1 MSDKEQIID
10 FFLNL
15 FKLQCK
21 NPNPGSNAL
30 EYALLPSGPGPDEI
44 YELRVRCGV
53 EWKTR
58 RMSICQLGDTVES
71 KSTCFKVIY
80 DDQLVIKI
88 PPKPFTDFEKYLT
101 YINNERHIVDQ
112 LTPSIN
118 CLSPSLSA
126 ILNMVPDLSSPSE
139 TDAGLLENKY
149 IKLLT
154 THPRLQKHLKIG
166 KGFVF
171 FMSLSRRAF
180 FNQVIEKIHDKTRAQ
195 NEMLKNTSIFE
206 DIYAFEALYG
216 NQYDDVFF
224 KINNLYHE
232 YGKII
237 DILLPQ
243 HENYETVPDYKKQ
256 EWFYFKLAGEKLEID
271 KNELSDI
278 FLEDLNQ
285 LLDILME
292 EKEAA
297 VIQYRSISEKYI
309 NKKIFDNNRK
319 NIEGLIV
326 NTLILLYHL
335 RNQHIAI
342 RDLKPDN
349 IFIAGNFDGAD
360 NFLNTPEAFSLGLI
374 DLETAVHLQPDAPAE
389 MKQPLLA
396 GTFPF
401 MTPHHL
407 FKNKNLYKLFGKETY
422 RVLYMQDWYAAI
434 GIIFNVITG
443 KTMFIKTAKLMQ
455 KIFEIKKKAITDK
468 KSLTDTLKSVSWVF
482 WSTAAMECHK
492 KIKIHLNKFDDLDIT
507 LPEPVIEML
516 KDELKNEKSVIKKAI
531 KVRINS
537 KPYLKKHGQKLYHAS
552 SDQVAKYRKKW
563 ENSTYQPQV
572 PSANREKVISI
583 LKGME
588 SLKIQTERHDSLSRQ
603 LESKMPCDELILFLF
618 NRVLNAMYRQFWTN
632 REYPLKDYRPSV
644 KRGGR

>member
-21 NPNPGSNAL
+21 NPNPGSKDL
-30 EYALLPSGPGPDEI
+30 EHALLPSGSGPDEI
-44 YELRVRCGV
+44 YELRVRSGV

-71 KSTCFKVIY
+71 KSTCYKVIY
-80 DDQLVIKI
+80 DEQLVIKI
-88 PPKPFTDFEKYLT
+88 PPKPFTDFEKYLE
-101 YINNERHIVDQ
+101 YINNERHIVNQ

-126 ILNMVPDLSSPSE
+126 ILNMIPDLSSSSE
-139 TDAGLLENKY
+139 TDPGRLEDQY
-149 IKLLT
+149 IKMLT
-154 THPRLQKHLKIG
+154 SHPRLQKYLKIG

-171 FMSLSRRAF
+171 FMSLSRSAF
-180 FNQVIEKIHDKTRAQ
+180 FNQVIENIHDKTRAQ

-224 KINNLYHE
+224 KINSLYHE
-232 YGKII
+232 YDKII

-243 HENYETVPDYKKQ
+243 HENYDSVPVYKKQ

-271 KNELSDI
+271 ENELSDI

-285 LLDILME
+285 LLDILMK

-297 VIQYRSISEKYI
+297 VIQYRGISEKYI

-360 NFLNTPEAFSLGLI
+360 NFLNNPDAFSLGLI
-374 DLETAVHLQPDAPAE
+374 DLETALHLHPDDPAK
-389 MKQPLLA
+389 MRQPLLA

-407 FKNKNLYKLFGKETY
+407 FKNKDLYKLFGKETF
-422 RVLYMQDWYAAI
+422 RILYMQDWYAAI
-434 GIIFNVITG
+434 GMIFNVVTG
-443 KTMFIKTAKLMQ
+443 KTMFLKTAKLMQ
-455 KIFEIKKKAITDK
+455 KIFEIKKKAVKEK
-468 KSLTDTLKSVSWVF
+468 KSLPDTLKSVSWIF
-482 WSTAAMECHK
+482 WSTAAAECHR
-492 KIKIHLNKFDDLDIT
+492 KIKIHSDKFDSLDIK

-516 KDELKNEKSVIKKAI
+516 KDELQNEKTVIKKTI

-537 KPYLKKHGQKLYHAS
+537 KPYLKKDGQKLYRAS
-552 SDQVAKYRKKW
+552 SDQVAKYRKRW
-563 ENSTYQPQV
+563 EKGIYEPQLPADV
-572 PSANREKVISI
+572 RNNIVNI
-583 LKGME
+583 LKGMQ
-588 SLKIQTERHDSLSRQ
+588 SLKIQTERHDRLSRK
-603 LESKMPCDELILFLF
+603 LDHEMPCDELLMFLL

-632 REYPLKDYRPSV
+632 REYPLKSEMHHSI
-644 KRGGR
+644 

>member
-15 FKLQCK
+15 FKLQCT
-21 NPNPGSNAL
+21 NPNPGSKSL
-30 EYALLPSGPGPDEI
+30 EYELLPSASGPDEI

-71 KSTCFKVIY
+71 KSTCYKVIY
-80 DDQLVIKI
+80 DEQLVIKI
-88 PPKPFTDFEKYLT
+88 PPKPFIDFEKYLA

-112 LTPSIN
+112 MSPAIHS
-118 CLSPSLSA
+118 LSPSLSA
-126 ILNMVPDLSSPSE
+126 ILNMVPDLSFSSE
-139 TDAGLLENKY
+139 TDPGLLEDKY
-149 IKLLT
+149 IKMLT
-154 THPRLQKHLKIG
+154 SHPRLQKHLKIG
-166 KGFVF
+166 KGFVL
-171 FMSLSRRAF
+171 FMSLSRSAF
-180 FNQVIEKIHDKTRAQ
+180 FNQVIKKIHDKTHAQ
-195 NEMLKNTSIFE
+195 NEMLNNTSIFE

-216 NQYDDVFF
+216 NQHDDLFF

-256 EWFYFKLAGEKLEID
+256 EWFYHKLAGEQLEVD
-271 KNELSDI
+271 ESELSDI

-297 VIQYRSISEKYI
+297 IIQYRGISEKYI
-309 NKKIFDNNRK
+309 AKKIFDNNRK

-326 NTLILLYHL
+326 NILILQYHL
-335 RNQHIAI
+335 RNHHIAI

-349 IFIAGNFDGAD
+349 IFIAGHFDGAD
-360 NFLNTPEAFSLGLI
+360 NFLNNPEAFSLGLI
-374 DLETAVHLQPDAPAE
+374 DLETAVHLHPEDPAK
-389 MKQPLLA
+389 MRQPLLA

-407 FKNKNLYKLFGKETY
+407 FKNQDLYKLFGKETY

-434 GIIFNVITG
+434 GMIFNVVTG
-443 KTMFIKTAKLMQ
+443 KTLFLKTAKLMK
-455 KIFEIKKKAITDK
+455 KIFEIKKKAIADK
-468 KSLTDTLKSVSWVF
+468 IPLSDTLKSVSWVF
-482 WSTAAMECHK
+482 WNTAAMECHR
-492 KIKIHLNKFDDLDIT
+492 KIKIHLDKFNELDIK

-516 KDELKNEKSVIKKAI
+516 NDELHQEKAVIKKAI
-531 KVRINS
+531 KMRINS
-537 KPYLKKHGQKLYHAS
+537 KPYLKKHGQQLYNAS

-563 ENSTYQPQV
+563 ENSTYKPHLTSV
-572 PSANREKVISI
+572 EREKIVNI
-583 LKGME
+583 LEGME
-588 SLKIQTERHDSLSRQ
+588 SLKAQIERHESLSHK
-603 LESKMPCDELILFLF
+603 LERNIPCDELIIILL
-618 NRVLNAMYRQFWTN
+618 NRALNAMYRQFWTN
-632 REYPLKDYRPSV
+632 REYPLKDEMYHSNR
-644 KRGGR
+644 

>member
-1 MSDKEQIID
+1 MSDKKQIID

-30 EYALLPSGPGPDEI
+30 EYELLSTGSGPDEI
-44 YELRVRCGV
+44 YELRVRSGV

-58 RMSICQLGDTVES
+58 RMSICQLGGTVES

-80 DDQLVIKI
+80 DNQLVIKI
-88 PPKPFTDFEKYLT
+88 PPKPFTDFEKYLA
-101 YINNERHIVDQ
+101 YINNERHIVNH

-118 CLSPSLSA
+118 SLAPTLSA
-126 ILNMVPDLSSPSE
+126 ILNMIPELRFSSE
-139 TDAGLLENKY
+139 TNKQQLEDKY
-149 IKLLT
+149 ITLLT
-154 THPRLQKHLKIG
+154 SHPRLQKYLKIG
-166 KGFVF
+166 NGFVF
-171 FMSLSRRAF
+171 FMSLSRSTF
-180 FNQVIEKIHDKTRAQ
+180 FNQVIDKIHDKTRAQ
-195 NEMLKNTSIFE
+195 NEMLKNTAIFE
-206 DIYAFEALYG
+206 DLYAFEALYG

-224 KINNLYHE
+224 KINHLYHE

-243 HENYETVPDYKKQ
+243 HDNYETIPVYKKQ
-256 EWFYFKLAGEKLEID
+256 EWFYFKLAGEKLQID

-278 FLEDLNQ
+278 FSEDLNQ

-309 NKKIFDNNRK
+309 SKKIFDNNRK
-319 NIEGLIV
+319 NIEGLII
-326 NTLILLYHL
+326 NTLTLLYHL

-349 IFIAGNFDGAD
+349 IFVAGNFDGAD
-360 NFLNTPEAFSLGLI
+360 NFLNNPDAFSLGLI
-374 DLETAVHLQPDAPAE
+374 DLETAVYLHPDKISE
-389 MKQPLLA
+389 IKQPLLA

-407 FKNKNLYKLFGKETY
+407 FKNSVLYKLFGKETS

-434 GIIFNVITG
+434 GMIFNVITG
-443 KTMFIKTAKLMQ
+443 KTMFLKTAKLMQ
-455 KIFEIKKKAITDK
+455 KVFKIKKKAAMEK
-468 KSLTDTLKSVSWVF
+468 KSLTDTLKSVSWIF

-492 KIKIHLNKFDDLDIT
+492 KIKIHSDKFSQLDIK

-516 KDELKNEKSVIKKAI
+516 KDELQIEKTILKKTI
-531 KVRINS
+531 RKRINS
-537 KPYLKKHGQKLYHAS
+537 KPYLKDHGQKLYHAS
-552 SDQVAKYRKKW
+552 SDQIVQFRKRW
-563 ENSTYQPQV
+563 ENGTYEPQL
-572 PSANREKVISI
+572 PSAKREKMVNI

-588 SLKIQTERHDSLSRQ
+588 SLKIQTECHDSLSRK
-603 LESKMPCDELILFLF
+603 LERKIPCDELLMFLL

-632 REYPLKDYRPSV
+632 REYPLK
-644 KRGGR
+644 KEI

>member
-10 FFLNL
+10 FFLDL

-21 NPNPGSNAL
+21 NPNPGANAL
-30 EYALLPSGPGPDEI
+30 EYALLPSDSGPDEI
-44 YELRVRCGV
+44 YELRVRSGV
-53 EWKTR
+53 EWETR
-58 RMSICQLGDTVES
+58 RMSICQVGDTVES
-71 KSTCFKVIY
+71 KSTCYKIIY

-88 PPKPFTDFEKYLT
+88 PPKPFTDFEEYLE
-101 YINNERHIVDQ
+101 YINNERHIVNQ

-126 ILNMVPDLSSPSE
+126 ILNMVPDLSFSSE
-139 TDAGLLENKY
+139 PDPGLREDKY
-149 IKLLT
+149 IQLLT
-154 THPRLQKHLKIG
+154 SHPRLQKHLKIG

-171 FMSLSRRAF
+171 FMSLSRSTF

-195 NEMLKNTSIFE
+195 KEMLKNTSIFE

-216 NQYDDVFF
+216 SQYDDVFF

-243 HENYETVPDYKKQ
+243 HENYGTVPVYKKQ

-271 KNELSDI
+271 ENELSDI
-278 FLEDLNQ
+278 FTEDLNQ

-297 VIQYRSISEKYI
+297 VIQYRGISEKYI
-309 NKKIFDNNRK
+309 SKKIFDNNRK

-335 RNQHIAI
+335 RNQQIAI

-360 NFLNTPEAFSLGLI
+360 NFLNNPEAFSLGLI
-374 DLETAVHLQPDAPAE
+374 DLETAGHLHPDDPAG
-389 MKQPLLA
+389 MRQPLLA

-407 FKNKNLYKLFGKETY
+407 FKNKDLYKLFGKEIC

-434 GIIFNVITG
+434 GIIFNVVTG
-443 KTMFIKTAKLMQ
+443 KTMFLKTAKLMH
-455 KIFEIKKKAITDK
+455 KIFEIKKKAVKEK
-468 KSLTDTLKSVSWVF
+468 KSLTDTLKSVSWIF
-482 WSTAAMECHK
+482 WNTASIECYR
-492 KIKIHLNKFDDLDIT
+492 KIKIHSDKFRDLDIK
-507 LPEPVIEML
+507 LPEPIIGML
-516 KDELKNEKSVIKKAI
+516 KDELQNEKAVIKKAI

-537 KPYLKKHGQKLYHAS
+537 KPYLKKDGQKLYHAS
-552 SDQVAKYRKKW
+552 SDQVAKYRKRW
-563 ENSTYQPQV
+563 ENGTYEPQSPADV
-572 PSANREKVISI
+572 RNKIVNI

-588 SLKIQTERHDSLSRQ
+588 SLKIQTERHDRLIRK
-603 LESKMPCDELILFLF
+603 LDHKMPCDELLIFLF
-618 NRVLNAMYRQFWTN
+618 NRVLNAMYRQFWTY
-632 REYPLKDYRPSV
+632 REYPIKDEN
-644 KRGGR
+644 

>member
-30 EYALLPSGPGPDEI
+30 EYALLPSGSGPDEI
-44 YELRVRCGV
+44 YELRVRSGAQW
-53 EWKTR
+53 ETR

-88 PPKPFTDFEKYLT
+88 PPKPFTDFKKYLA
-101 YINNERHIVDQ
+101 YISNEHHIVNQ
-112 LTPSIN
+112 LTPAIH

-126 ILNMVPDLSSPSE
+126 ILNMVPDLSFPSE
-139 TDAGLLENKY
+139 TDTKLEDKY
-149 IKLLT
+149 IHLLT
-154 THPRLQKHLKIG
+154 SHPRLQKHLKIG
-166 KGFVF
+166 KGFVL
-171 FMSLSRRAF
+171 FMSLSRSTF
-180 FNQVIEKIHDKTRAQ
+180 FNQMIDKIHDKTRAQ

-243 HENYETVPDYKKQ
+243 HENYEAVPVYKKQ

-271 KNELSDI
+271 GNELSDI
-278 FLEDLNQ
+278 FSEDLNQ

-297 VIQYRSISEKYI
+297 VIQYRGISEKYI
-309 NKKIFDNNRK
+309 SKKIFDNNRK
-319 NIEGLIV
+319 SIEGLII
-326 NTLILLYHL
+326 NILSLLYHL
-335 RNQHIAI
+335 TNQDIAI

-360 NFLNTPEAFSLGLI
+360 NFLNNPEAFSLGLI
-374 DLETAVHLQPDAPAE
+374 DLETAVHLDHDDPAK
-389 MKQPLLA
+389 MRQPLLA

-407 FKNKNLYKLFGKETY
+407 FKNKNLYKLFGKETS

-434 GIIFNVITG
+434 GMIFNVATG
-443 KTMFIKTAKLMQ
+443 RTLFVKTAKLMQ
-455 KIFEIKKKAITDK
+455 KIFEIKKTAVKEK
-468 KSLTDTLKSVSWVF
+468 KSLPDTLKSISWIF

-492 KIKIHLNKFDDLDIT
+492 KIKIHLDKFSNLNIK

-516 KDELKNEKSVIKKAI
+516 KDELQNEKAVIKKAI
-531 KVRINS
+531 KMRINS
-537 KPYLKKHGQKLYHAS
+537 KPYLKEYGQKLYHAS

-563 ENSTYQPQV
+563 ENGTYQPQL
-572 PSANREKVISI
+572 PSANREKVVNI

-588 SLKIQTERHDSLSRQ
+588 SLKIQTERHDDLSRM
-603 LESKMPCDELILFLF
+603 LEKEMPCDALMMFLF
-618 NRVLNAMYRQFWTN
+618 KRVLNAMYRQFWTN
-632 REYPLKDYRPSV
+632 REYPSKNEM
-644 KRGGR
+644 

>member
-1 MSDKEQIID
+1 MSDKEQIIE

-21 NPNPGSNAL
+21 NPNPGSKAL
-30 EYALLPSGPGPDEI
+30 EYEKLLSASGPDEI

-53 EWKTR
+53 EWETR

-71 KSTCFKVIY
+71 KSTCYKVIY

-88 PPKPFTDFEKYLT
+88 PPKPFTDFEKYLA
-101 YINNERHIVDQ
+101 YINNERHVVDQ
-112 LTPSIN
+112 LTPSIAS
-118 CLSPSLSA
+118 LSPSLSA
-126 ILNMVPDLSSPSE
+126 ILNMVPELSFSSE
-139 TDAGLLENKY
+139 TTPVQLEDKY
-149 IKLLT
+149 IKMLT
-154 THPRLQKHLKIG
+154 SHSRLQKHLKIG

-171 FMSLSRRAF
+171 FMSLSRSAF
-180 FNQVIEKIHDKTRAQ
+180 LNQVIKKIHDKTRAQ

-216 NQYDDVFF
+216 NKHDDVFF

-256 EWFYFKLAGEKLEID
+256 EWFYFKLAGEKLEVNE
-271 KNELSDI
+271 NELSDI
-278 FLEDLNQ
+278 FIEDLNQ

-297 VIQYRSISEKYI
+297 IMQYRGISEKYI
-309 NKKIFDNNRK
+309 SKKIFDNNRK

-326 NTLILLYHL
+326 NNLMLLYHL
-335 RNQHIAI
+335 RNQKVAV

-360 NFLNTPEAFSLGLI
+360 NFLNNPKAFSFGLI
-374 DLETAVHLQPDAPAE
+374 DLETAVHLHPDDPAK
-389 MKQPLLA
+389 MRQPLLA

-407 FKNKNLYKLFGKETY
+407 FKNSDLYKLFGKETF

-434 GIIFNVITG
+434 GMIFNVATG
-443 KTMFIKTAKLMQ
+443 KTLFIKTAKLMH
-455 KIFEIKKKAITDK
+455 KIFEIKKNAVKDNTA
-468 KSLTDTLKSVSWVF
+468 LTDTLKSVSWIF
-482 WSTAAMECHK
+482 WNTAAIECYR
-492 KIKIHLNKFDDLDIT
+492 KIKIHSDKFSALDIK

-516 KDELKNEKSVIKKAI
+516 KDELLNEKIVIKNAI
-531 KVRINS
+531 KARIKS
-537 KPYLKKHGQKLYHAS
+537 KPYLKEHGQKIYNAS
-552 SDQVAKYRKKW
+552 SDQIAKYTKRW
-563 ENSTYQPQV
+563 ENGTYQPQL
-572 PSANREKVISI
+572 PAANRAKIVNI

-588 SLKIQTERHDSLSRQ
+588 SLKKQIERHDSISCK
-603 LESKMPCDELILFLF
+603 LENKIPCDELIMILF
-618 NRVLNAMYRQFWTN
+618 NRVLNAMYRQFWTH
-632 REYPLKDYRPSV
+632 REYPLRDEMYY
-644 KRGGR
+644 

>member
-1 MSDKEQIID
+1 MSDKEQIIE

-21 NPNPGSNAL
+21 NPNPGSKAL
-30 EYALLPSGPGPDEI
+30 EYAQLPFTTGPDEI
-44 YELRVRCGV
+44 YELRVRSGV
-53 EWKTR
+53 EWETR

-80 DDQLVIKI
+80 DDQIVIKI
-88 PPKPFTDFEKYLT
+88 PPKPFTDFEKYLE
-101 YINNERHIVDQ
+101 YISNERHIVDN
-112 LTPSIN
+112 LTPAIHS
-118 CLSPSLSA
+118 LSPSLSA
-126 ILNMVPDLSSPSE
+126 ILNMVPDLSFSSE
-139 TDAGLLENKY
+139 TDPGQLEDKY
-149 IKLLT
+149 IKMLAS
-154 THPRLQKHLKIG
+154 HPRLQKHLKIG

-171 FMSLSRRAF
+171 FMSLSRSAF
-180 FNQVIEKIHDKTRAQ
+180 LNQVIKKIHDRTHAQ
-195 NEMLKNTSIFE
+195 TEMLKNTSIFE

-256 EWFYFKLAGEKLEID
+256 EWFYYKLAGEKLEID
-271 KNELSDI
+271 ENELSNI
-278 FLEDLNQ
+278 FIEDLNQ

-297 VIQYRSISEKYI
+297 IFQYRGISEKYI
-309 NKKIFDNNRK
+309 AKKIFDNNRK
-319 NIEGLIV
+319 NIEGLIT
-326 NTLILLYHL
+326 NTLSLLYHL
-335 RNQHIAI
+335 RNQNIAI

-360 NFLNTPEAFSLGLI
+360 NFLNNPEAFSLGLI
-374 DLETAVHLQPDAPAE
+374 DLETAVHLHPDDPAQ
-389 MKQPLLA
+389 MRQPLLA

-407 FKNKNLYKLFGKETY
+407 FRNRDLYKLFGKQTY

-434 GIIFNVITG
+434 GMIFNVATG
-443 KTMFIKTAKLMQ
+443 KTLFLKTAKMMH
-455 KIFEIKKKAITDK
+455 KIFEIKKKAVSDK
-468 KSLTDTLKSVSWVF
+468 KSLTDTLKSVSWIF
-482 WSTAAMECHK
+482 WNTAAIECHR
-492 KIKIHLNKFDDLDIT
+492 KIKIHSDKFSDLDIK

-516 KDELKNEKSVIKKAI
+516 KEELLNEKAVIKQAI
-531 KVRINS
+531 RVRINS
-537 KPYLKKHGQKLYHAS
+537 KPYLKKHGQQIYKAS
-552 SDQVAKYRKKW
+552 SRQVARYRKKW
-563 ENSTYQPQV
+563 ENSAYKPQLP
-572 PSANREKVISI
+572 PSNREKIVAI

-588 SLKIQTERHDSLSRQ
+588 SLKIQIEHHDSLSRM
-603 LESKMPCDELILFLF
+603 LESKIPCDELILFLF
-618 NRVLNAMYRQFWTN
+618 NRVLNAMYRQFWTH
-632 REYPLKDYRPSV
+632 REYPLKD
-644 KRGGR
+644 GI